1 MHEMLNVAVIDENEF
16 VSLATAER
24 CRACL
29 SERSDAKSPTYR
41 RYSVRADEFMGENVY
56 PTWRTN
62 KDRTEYI
69 GSFETPPTD
78 AFPIKYGELALLP
91 NLFDAIQF
99 GASKDYLAS
108 HNVIAFYCTSC
119 GVRVV
124 KDGNHRLLQCAVQ
137 NIAPE
142 ITVYEVVSNDWRKC
156 QVDMKNFCKCISKET
171 LIYRQS
177 LTQEPSPSERDDAAA
192 DTDGV

>member
-1 MHEMLNVAVIDENEF
+1 MVTIEESEF
-16 VSLATAER
+16 ISLANSEQ

-29 SERSDAKSPTYR
+29 SERTNAVTPVYL
-41 RYSVRADEFMGENVY
+41 RYSVRADQFMAERVY

-69 GSFETPPTD
+69 GSFETPPTE
-78 AFPIKYGELALLP
+78 AFPITYGELALLP
-91 NLFDAIQF
+91 GLFTAIQF
-99 GASKDYLAS
+99 DTGKDYLATR
-108 HNVIAFYCTSC
+108 NVIAFHCTTC

-137 NIAPE
+137 KVAAE

-156 QVDMKNFCKCISKET
+156 KVDMKNFCKCISNNRFQPT
-171 LIYRQS
+171 S
-177 LTQEPSPSERDDAAA
+177 ALTRLR
-192 DTDGV
+192 G